1 MKLTLWARYLV
12 ERWLLRGSL
21 AMLATLVVVLCGLAL
36 SGAIVAQALPGNH
49 FEGFGEALWW
59 SVLRISDPG
68 YLSDD
73 LPDLRIRTLSVTL
86 SVLGM
91 AVTVGGIVAVVAQAL
106 NRMLASLA
114 AATTPV
120 PFSDHVVLFG
130 WTDRTPR
137 LLRELL
143 ERPKL
148 KVVVLLEQ
156 VGTHEIHLVSRSLP
170 THAASHRV
178 ILRRGIPTRTRD
190 LERAGCVAARA
201 IIVPAT
207 EEAVAGHPSAGAF
220 ALKSLLA
227 LRSLL
232 GACGA
237 SRPLVVMEV
246 VDRSLVSLAEAT
258 LPGVRVLHSDR
269 VISRVLRLGLQGP
282 GLLSLADRIVR
293 PDSSWG
299 LSAVAADQHLG
310 RTVGEVDETHCNGQ
324 LLGAVVHHAPGKA
337 TLHPDTDHRI
347 MADSELLVI
356 HGPSPSLKGTAP
368 PLDSLLRHL
377 ENPPLLHILILGW
390 SEVIPDLIDELS
402 LEPEARY
409 RVDIVSEIPSKRRR
423 KLLQSLPLVERVAV
437 THIVSKS
444 LRLDSIEGL
453 ELGRYDRFLVPSD
466 RSGMPGSADAR
477 TLAFVLDLNQC
488 RDELKKEAYV
498 TIELLEAEDLSLFPS
513 VESIIS
519 PELIADV
526 LISSALAPESHEALK
541 KKLRLQQTYV
551 TRVLPLEDSHKVGLG
566 RLRSALRKRN
576 AALLD
581 IVPADRGGPGRL
593 PLPTRVLAVVP
604 AANTPPPAGDASPG
618 KLKR

>member
-1 MKLTLWARYLV
+1 M
-12 ERWLLRGSL
+12 L
-21 AMLATLVVVLCGLAL
+21 AMLVVVLSGLAL
-36 SGAIVAQALPGNH
+36 LGAVVARALPGTH
-49 FEGFGEALWW
+49 FESYAEALWW
-59 SVLRISDPG
+59 SILRVSDPG

-73 LPDLRIRTLSVTL
+73 IPDLGIRALSVTL

-91 AVTVGGIVAVVAQAL
+91 AVTVGGIVAVVSQVL
-106 NRMLASLA
+106 NSLLANLA

-120 PFSDHVVLFG
+120 PFAGHVVLFG

-137 LLRELL
+137 LLRQLL
-143 ERPKL
+143 KRPKI
-148 KVVVLLEQ
+148 KVVVLLEK
-156 VGTHEIHLVSRSLP
+156 VGSHERHILSRTLP
-170 THAASHRV
+170 RGAASQRV
-178 ILRRGIPTRTRD
+178 VLRRGIPTRTRD
-190 LERAGCVAARA
+190 LERAGCQSARSIIIPAA
-201 IIVPAT
+201 

-232 GACGA
+232 AGSKG

-246 VDRSLVSLAEAT
+246 VDRNLISLAEAT

-299 LSAVAADQHLG
+299 LSTLSADEHTG
-310 RTVGEVDETHCNGQ
+310 KTVGEVEENHRHGI
-324 LLGAVVHHAPGKA
+324 LLGAVVHRPQGKP
-337 TLHPDTDHRI
+337 TLHPDTQHRI
-347 MADSELLVI
+347 AKGSELLVI
-356 HGPSPSLKGTAP
+356 HGPSPVLEGDAP
-368 PLDSLLRHL
+368 PPESLLRHL
-377 ENPPLLHILILGW
+377 ENPPPLHILILGW

-402 LEPEARY
+402 LEQEARY
-409 RVDIVSEIPSKRRR
+409 KVDIVSEIPAKRRKR
-423 KLLQSLPLVERVAV
+423 LLQSLPMAERISIN
-437 THIVSKS
+437 HIVSKS

-466 RSGMPGSADAR
+466 RSGLPGSSDAR
-477 TLAFVLDLNQC
+477 TLAFVLDLNQSS
-488 RDELKKEAYV
+488 DVLKEGAYV
-498 TIELLEAEDLSLFPS
+498 TIELLEKEDLSLFPL

-526 LISSALAPESHEALK
+526 LISSALAPETHEALE

-551 TRVLPLEDSHKVGLG
+551 TRVLPLEENSGVGLNQ
-566 RLRSALRKRN
+566 LRSALRLRN

-581 IVPADRGGPGRL
+581 IVPATLDGPGGRTL
-593 PLPTRVLAVVP
+593 PIRILAVVP
-604 AANTPPPAGDASPG
+604 AAHPLNRAKDSGGTPGVTH
-618 KLKR
+618 

>member
-1 MKLTLWARYLV
+1 
-12 ERWLLRGSL
+12 
-21 AMLATLVVVLCGLAL
+21 MLATLVAVLCGLAL
-36 SGAIVAQALPGNH
+36 SGAAVARALPGEH
-49 FEGFGEALWW
+49 FESFGEALWW

-68 YLSDD
+68 YLADD
-73 LPDLRIRTLSVTL
+73 LPDLHIRALSVTL

-91 AVTVGGIVAVVAQAL
+91 AVTVGGIVAIVAQAL
-106 NRMLASLA
+106 NRLLASLA

-120 PFSDHVVLFG
+120 PFSGHVVLVG

-143 ERPKL
+143 ERPRL

-156 VGTHEIHLVSRSLP
+156 VGAHEIHLAQRSLP
-170 THAASHRV
+170 THVASHRV

-190 LERAGCVAARA
+190 LERAGCGAARA
-201 IIVPAT
+201 IIIPAT

-232 GACGA
+232 GAA
-237 SRPLVVMEV
+237 KTSHPLVVMEV

-269 VISRVLRLGLQGP
+269 VISRVLRLGLQGY

-299 LSAVAADQHLG
+299 LSALSAEEHTG
-310 RTVGEVDETHCNGQ
+310 KTIGEVAETHSHGQ
-324 LLGAVVHHAPGKA
+324 LLGAVVHRSQGKP
-337 TLHPDTDHRI
+337 TLHPDTQHRI
-347 MADSELLVI
+347 AKGSELLVI
-356 HGPSPSLKGTAP
+356 HGPSPVLEGKEP
-368 PLDSLLRHL
+368 PPESLLRHL
-377 ENPPLLHILILGW
+377 ENPPPLHVLILGW

-409 RVDIVSEIPSKRRR
+409 QVDIVSEIPAKRRKR
-423 KLLQSLPLVERVAV
+423 MLQSLPMAERVSIS
-437 THIVSKS
+437 HIVSRS

-466 RSGMPGSADAR
+466 RSGVIGSADAR
-477 TLAFVLDLNQC
+477 TLAFVLDLNQS
-488 RDELKKEAYV
+488 RDLLKEDAYV
-498 TIELLEAEDLSLFPS
+498 TIELLEKEDLGLFPL

-526 LISSALAPESHEALK
+526 LISSALAPETHEALE
-541 KKLRLQQTYV
+541 KKLSLQQTYV
-551 TRVLPLEDSHKVGLG
+551 TRVLPLEENSGVGLDQ
-566 RLRSALRKRN
+566 LRSALRLRN

-581 IVPADRGGPGRL
+581 VVPATKDGPGGR

-604 AANTPPPAGDASPG
+604 AAHRPQKASNARAPG
-618 KLKR
+618 LTH